1 MITIQLHPEDL
12 PFVLAAINNR
22 ANRLLDSVTTQI
34 DAQINKRPPVGQVE
48 ISPTPTE
55 VTLTPKRGPG
65 RPKGVKNKAKRRPAK
80 KPGVSK

>member
-22 ANRLLDSVTTQI
+22 ANRLLDSVTSQI
-34 DAQINKRPPVGQVE
+34 DAQINTRPVGKVE
-48 ISPTPTE
+48 ITPTPTE
-55 VTLTPKRGPG
+55 VTLTTKRGPG

-80 KPGVSK
+80 KTGVSK